1 MKTLHLLSF
10 CLLMVAN
17 ETRKF
22 EDCEL
27 FYKLRDLGLDGF
39 RGIDVK
45 QYVCMAGFPANYNTE
60 YYETEEGVPHYGLF
74 HLSGQEWCFNERRP
88 SQNKC
93 NISCDYL
100 LDDDI
105 ADDVRCLK
113 KVITEKGLE
122 YWRHYQVNCSRGAL
136 SILHLS
142 CSYFLEYQSWFKNLV
157 LYGKKKEVHIHFN

>member
-1 MKTLHLLSF
+1 
-10 CLLMVAN
+10 MVAN

-113 KVITEKGLE
+113 KVITEKGLIVCRPLPPMSSMILRTYLVE
-122 YWRHYQVNCSRGAL
+122 SRLGCL
-136 SILHLS
+136 LLGRDS
-142 CSYFLEYQSWFKNLV
+142 CS
-157 LYGKKKEVHIHFN
+157 